1 MQLHAGLHGEEWG
14 VEQATTA
21 TGARAEEGEQGG
33 EEGALEAYASR
44 VRRRLRYEEAAAPGV
59 GPTWTSV
66 DRSAQLASVVH
77 SVLGQQ
83 DSKVWMGVEDPW
95 NMMV

>member
-33 EEGALEAYASR
+33 EEGALEADASR

-59 GPTWTSV
+59 GL
-66 DRSAQLASVVH
+66 RHRHQLMEHNLLQLCTRCWASKIARCGWELRTH
-77 SVLGQQ
+77 GT
-83 DSKVWMGVEDPW
+83 
-95 NMMV
+95 